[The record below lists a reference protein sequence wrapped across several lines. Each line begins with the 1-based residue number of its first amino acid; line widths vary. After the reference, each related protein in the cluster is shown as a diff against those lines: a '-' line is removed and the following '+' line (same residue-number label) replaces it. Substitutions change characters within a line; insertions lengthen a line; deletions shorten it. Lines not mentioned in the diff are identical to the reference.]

1 MIQGGPSGSCRHCSG
16 TGGSPVFQQ
25 VGEVARLPFAGCR
38 PVAGDDHHTV
48 ILPGHIAA
56 LYDVGRV
63 EEPPVRIPAAAQG
76 SQLREMPVAGND
88 RTGAAVCILRQFDTP
103 DIAAAVT
110 HVGAVFDAIAIGIEQ
125 GDGRGHAVGQ
135 SRGEIELVIH
145 GRRGR
150 AIRTNRP
157 PDQAA
162 ISRVHHVDGI
172 ADGVGARARV
182 LADTGSAGPA
192 AVIATGED
200 QHRCGRRRTQVQPG
214 HPRSGERH
222 RQLLKSGAQ
231 VVDCPQIAGVIGITH
246 IEGINCPATSPLT
259 DEDPDDIAITHLDN
273 AIPVAVFDLRHR
285 LAVDAIGVRSR
296 CGTAVV
302 GQG

>member
-1 MIQGGPSGSCRHCSG
+1 MAQGGTSGRCRHCSG

-25 VGEVARLPFAGCR
+25 VGEIARLQFAGCR

-48 ILPGHIAA
+48 ILPVQIAA
-56 LYDVGRV
+56 LDDVGRV

-76 SQLREMPVAGND
+76 SQPREMPVAGDD
-88 RTGAAVCILRQFDTP
+88 RTWRAVIILRQFDTP
-103 DIAAAVT
+103 DIAAAVA
-110 HVGAVFDAIAIGIEQ
+110 HVGAVIDAIVIGIEQ

-135 SRGEIELVIH
+135 SSGEIELVIR

-150 AIRTNRP
+150 TIRSDRP

-172 ADGVGARARV
+172 ADGIGVSTRV
-182 LADTGSAGPA
+182 LADTGSTCPA

-214 HPRSGERH
+214 HAGGGECQP
-222 RQLLKSGAQ
+222 QLVESGAQ
-231 VVDCPQIAGVIGITH
+231 VVDYP
-246 IEGINCPATSPLT
+246 
-259 DEDPDDIAITHLDN
+259 
-273 AIPVAVFDLRHR
+273 
-285 LAVDAIGVRSR
+285 
-296 CGTAVV
+296 
-302 GQG
+302 